1 MEGTVRKKLFGVI
14 APVRIYGFLYVT
26 TKKMRF

>member
-1 MEGTVRKKLFGVI
+1 MEGTVCKKLFGVI
-14 APVRIYGFLYVT
+14 APVRIHGFLHVT